1 MNRTKPENSSRFSQ
15 TTPDPGAMVRGHP
28 IESALMVFGLGI
40 GVGIVLS
47 HALQEP
53 IRHMLEPE
61 STTFQKISKQV
72 MEAVQQSL
80 PEAVARHWGNFSR

>member
-1 MNRTKPENSSRFSQ
+1 MNRSSTENSSRFSQ
-15 TTPDPGAMVRGHP
+15 ATVDPGAMVRGHP

-53 IRHMLEPE
+53 IRKMLEPE
-61 STTFQKISKQV
+61 STTFQKISKHV

-80 PEAVARHWGNFSR
+80 PEALSRQWSNFSR

>member
-1 MNRTKPENSSRFSQ
+1 MNRTKSENSSRSSQ
-15 TTPDPGAMVRGHP
+15 TTRDPGAMVRGHP
-28 IESALMVFGLGI
+28 IESALMIFGLGI

-53 IRHMLEPE
+53 IRQMLEPE
-61 STTFQKISKQV
+61 STTFQKISKHV

-80 PEAVARHWGNFSR
+80 PEAVARHWGNLGR